1 MGWRTVVVAKPSK
14 LDLRLGYLVVR
25 DSESTVKV
33 HISEIDVLIVE
44 NTASSI
50 TTALLCE
57 LTKAKIKVIFCDE
70 KQNPSSELV
79 SIYGRHNCSEI
90 LKRQINWRLSS
101 KQLIWTSIV
110 SQKIKMQ
117 ADNLAFFDISQA
129 DMLYQYLN
137 EVEFYDETN
146 REGHAAKVYFNAL
159 FGNDFSRSDD
169 VPINAMLNYGYSI
182 ILSIFNREIVASGY
196 STMLGLFHDN
206 VFNSFNLS
214 CDLMEPFRPIVDRYV
229 KLHIPKKFEAEEKH
243 AVLSILN
250 NDFIIDGRKQI
261 LSNAIKIYT
270 HSVFDAIE
278 NNDTSLIKFYHYEL

>member
-25 DSESTVKV
+25 DSESSVKV

-57 LTKAKIKVIFCDE
+57 LTKEKVKVIFCDE

-79 SIYGRHNCSEI
+79 SVYGRHNCSET

-101 KQLIWTSIV
+101 KQLVWTSIV

-159 FGNDFSRSDD
+159 FRNDFSRSDD
-169 VPINAMLNYGYSI
+169 VPIKNNKYFS
-182 ILSIFNREIVASGY
+182 S
-196 STMLGLFHDN
+196 
-206 VFNSFNLS
+206 
-214 CDLMEPFRPIVDRYV
+214 
-229 KLHIPKKFEAEEKH
+229 
-243 AVLSILN
+243 LN
-250 NDFIIDGRKQI
+250 NKK
-261 LSNAIKIYT
+261 L
-270 HSVFDAIE
+270 
-278 NNDTSLIKFYHYEL
+278 